1 MGLIFRKTMHL
12 TLCNTL
18 GSFSMNIDIYSKK
31 NSPRLEILLP
41 DPVET
46 FRRVETFRG
55 TYSDVTSHPFVQQ
68 TPNSRRDRSD

>member
-1 MGLIFRKTMHL
+1 MTKIVLESYEK
-12 TLCNTL
+12 
-18 GSFSMNIDIYSKK
+18 IDGKAQPDENAPSARK

-41 DPVET
+41 DPVES

-55 TYSDVTSHPFVQQ
+55 TYSDVTSQPFAQQ